1 MSVIRMNSREV
12 IYLSE
17 RDWRLKHLMQAVGD
31 LEYRRADSAFHSLA
45 HSIIEQMLSMKAGQV
60 IEGRLLELGDGE
72 LEAARIA
79 ALSPEAIKACGM
91 SMRKAQN
98 LRALAEYAL
107 ENDLEAMG
115 NLSDAEISSE
125 LQKLPGIGK
134 WTTDMFLLFY
144 LERPDVL
151 PVEDGAVKQV
161 FKWLYEA
168 PITSPEVQF
177 VVCSLW
183 QPYSSTA
190 VRYLYRALNT
200 GLVRNNGSSSF
211 LWSR

>member
-1 MSVIRMNSREV
+1 
-12 IYLSE
+12 
-17 RDWRLKHLMQAVGD
+17 
-31 LEYRRADSAFHSLA
+31 
-45 HSIIEQMLSMKAGQV
+45 MLSMKAGQV

-200 GLVRNNGSSSF
+200 GLVRNNDSSSF